1 MMTPQQRV
9 LVRCAGPGPHVLTR
23 VLGPDDRP
31 GPAFTTLQVVCC
43 VSVIMLNGCLSSQ
56 VMSIRR
62 LLYPPTA
69 QIVGP
74 FANWEHGWPAGAP
87 LVPKRGVT
95 CLFVIYLNRWFLH
108 PETRGMNSSA
118 FVAFFDKKNSSL
130 GFFSCVRLL
139 LPNLLLESPKCA
151 I

>member
-1 MMTPQQRV
+1 MTPQQRV
-9 LVRCAGPGPHVLTR
+9 LVRCAGSGPHVLTR

-62 LLYPPTA
+62 LLYLPTA

-95 CLFVIYLNRWFLH
+95 CLFVIYLNRRFLH

-130 GFFSCVRLL
+130 GFFSCVRVLL
-139 LPNLLLESPKCA
+139 TNLLLESPKCA